1 MSSIEYLFHLWNES
15 ILKNFN
21 GFAPNFIRF
30 RNRMYYIYPAIR
42 KPLILVRVS
51 SSALNQQQPKHECIS
66 H

>member
-1 MSSIEYLFHLWNES
+1 MIHLEYLAHLGNEPN
-15 ILKNFN
+15 LKIFN
-21 GFAPNFIRF
+21 GFEQNFIRF

-42 KPLILVRVS
+42 KPLIPLRVS